1 MMNRFFTLL
10 LAASCLTA
18 VGQVPDYVPTDGL
31 VAWYPFDGNGLDES
45 PNLLDVNS
53 ESNSPAV
60 NRFGQG
66 DAALRFENA
75 PIISSHPQLNLTA
88 KDTFTVSLW
97 LQMDDI
103 SPSFALI
110 GNDSGAGEKNKG
122 LLMYGWGAGLENF
135 VWHVNSPSSSGFGN
149 FSTQVGLEPGVWIHL
164 VYIKNGNDFQFYK
177 DGMPFGF
184 GQYEYPQPY
193 SDDPTWIGGGNDC
206 CNIGL
211 IGKLDDLG
219 VWNHALSSEEV
230 VMLFNWSPISGCTDD
245 TACNFNFDAE
255 IDDGSC
261 LYLDACGE
269 CGGDSTSGCTDAYA
283 CNFAAEAAC
292 DDGSCDY
299 SCCPGPGCCH
309 TGTVW
314 DSDIQQCIVAN
325 PSDSN
330 FDGCVQLNDLL
341 DLLSAYGDCGA
352 EESAWQCGDPLEY
365 QGYDYE
371 TVQIG
376 EQCWFAENLRAENYR
391 NEDAISLLEASNFW
405 SETTDGARCWYLN
418 NEGDFG
424 SFGSLYNVAAALD
437 ARGICPTGWKVP
449 SLQDFEVLIE
459 TAGGTEVAG
468 EALKATNE
476 GELQWNGTDLYGF
489 EGLPSGAR
497 RAADGAFLYHGTTT
511 LFGTTSLDVNEKAY
525 IMRLRDNMP
534 SASLYSNAVNDGNSI
549 RCIKDTE

>member
-1 MMNRFFTLL
+1 MNRFFTLL